1 MKQDAKSKVHG
12 STGGNQFQAA
22 LQVIC
27 PADRR
32 KDLRQD
38 SRFVEHPKTDCGISL
53 SENPRQFLTNPLGT
67 NAFDLRCHPAD
78 GSPCLRFYGITKP
91 RAETNGTK
99 QAQLVLF
106 KTLLGVTDGSDNAIT
121 NIVLTGN
128 VVDHPLLLGIV
139 EQAVNGEIAALH
151 IRSGIREGNA
161 CWAPAID
168 VRVVR
173 AERRHFK
180 RMPSMDDED
189 DPELRAHRF
198 SMRKDLHYFRGWS
211 AGRDIVIGR
220 FDLHHHV
227 AHAASDEVCL
237 VSFLTELADDLDREV
252 GLHAAM
258 IPSSPGGVMSF
269 RGVDFYRIDDL
280 LSEEERL
287 VRDTVRRFV
296 DEKVLPSIDKHF
308 EDATFPSNLIPD
320 MAAMGLFGANLP
332 EKYGCANMNNVAYGL
347 IMQELE
353 RGDSG
358 LRSFASVQGALVMFP
373 IHEFGSDSQK
383 DRWLPLLAKG
393 EKIGCF
399 GLTEPDHGSDPGGM
413 ETRADRVD
421 GGWVLNGTKR
431 WITNGSVADLAIVWA
446 KAGGEIRGFI
456 VETASRGFQAP
467 EIKKKLSLR
476 ASVTSD
482 LIMDDVRVPDANVL
496 PKAQGLRAPLKCL
509 DQARF
514 GIAWGALGAAMAVY
528 ECAVDYTKGRTQFG
542 QPIAA
547 FQLVQEKLADIFTE
561 ITKAQLLAWR
571 LGRLKDEG
579 KQQFAQTSMA
589 KRNNVWMALEA
600 ARTARDL
607 MGANGITLEYPVFRH
622 MCNLESVYTYE
633 GTHNIHTL
641 ILGEHITGF
650 PAYK

>member
-1 MKQDAKSKVHG
+1 
-12 STGGNQFQAA
+12 
-22 LQVIC
+22 
-27 PADRR
+27 
-32 KDLRQD
+32 
-38 SRFVEHPKTDCGISL
+38 
-53 SENPRQFLTNPLGT
+53 
-67 NAFDLRCHPAD
+67 
-78 GSPCLRFYGITKP
+78 
-91 RAETNGTK
+91 
-99 QAQLVLF
+99 
-106 KTLLGVTDGSDNAIT
+106 
-121 NIVLTGN
+121 
-128 VVDHPLLLGIV
+128 
-139 EQAVNGEIAALH
+139 
-151 IRSGIREGNA
+151 
-161 CWAPAID
+161 
-168 VRVVR
+168 
-173 AERRHFK
+173 
-180 RMPSMDDED
+180 
-189 DPELRAHRF
+189 
-198 SMRKDLHYFRGWS
+198 
-211 AGRDIVIGR
+211 
-220 FDLHHHV
+220 
-227 AHAASDEVCL
+227 
-237 VSFLTELADDLDREV
+237 
-252 GLHAAM
+252 
-258 IPSSPGGVMSF
+258 MSF

-296 DEKVLPSIDKHF
+296 DEKVLPSIDQHF

-373 IHEFGSDSQK
+373 IHEFGSDEQK

-431 WITNGSVADLAIVWA
+431 WITNGSVADIAIVWA

-482 LIMDDVRVPDANVL
+482 LIMDDVLVPDANVL

-547 FQLVQEKLADIFTE
+547 FQLVQEKLAEIFTE
-561 ITKAQLLAWR
+561 ITKGQLLAWR